1 MRTLHIFLCLSL
13 LEAHVPGV
21 DSTRL
26 LLHPQVHAGADVA
39 PILDALPELVESLAP
54 LQQAAAPS
62 PARRLKQ
69 IRARPKNIANEAGTF
84 CSGGREAALAKQSRL
99 RVVSRSRRGPAPP
112 SRRSAR
118 AQTETLLAW
127 CDSASPKVEYCT

>member
-1 MRTLHIFLCLSL
+1 M
-13 LEAHVPGV
+13 PGV

-26 LLHPQVHAGADVA
+26 LLRPQVHAGADVA

-69 IRARPKNIANEAGTF
+69 I
-84 CSGGREAALAKQSRL
+84 Q
-99 RVVSRSRRGPAPP
+99 GPAKEH
-112 SRRSAR
+112 R
-118 AQTETLLAW
+118 
-127 CDSASPKVEYCT
+127 